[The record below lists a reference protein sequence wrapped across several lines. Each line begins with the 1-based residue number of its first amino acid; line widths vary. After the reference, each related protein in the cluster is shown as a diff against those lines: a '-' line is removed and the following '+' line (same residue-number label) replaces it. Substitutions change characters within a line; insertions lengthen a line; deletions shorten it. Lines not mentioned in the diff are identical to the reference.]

1 MTRLTLAVAGR
12 TLFGLD
18 LSEQSERASR
28 GFDTALAAIGR
39 RGPANL
45 QVPLWV
51 PTPGNLRFRRALREL
66 DTIVYDIIRRFHA
79 GQAENADQTL
89 LGAYM
94 AARDPES
101 GEGMSDRQL
110 RDEVVTL
117 YLAGHETTA
126 SLLTWALYWL
136 ARRPDIAKRVT
147 AEIDRLIVNDNRP
160 VHPGGHQ
167 RPPSVCLFPVQP
179 GSSHLHRYAILLTRG
194 PACARVDPAAI
205 QREAA

>member
-1 MTRLTLAVAGR
+1 MGACTRALIASWNPQVGPTDAQAEMTRLTLAVAGR

-51 PTPGNLRFRRALREL
+51 PTPGNLRFRGALREL

-94 AARDPES
+94 VARP
-101 GEGMSDRQL
+101 GER
-110 RDEVVTL
+110 RR
-117 YLAGHETTA
+117 HE
-126 SLLTWALYWL
+126 
-136 ARRPDIAKRVT
+136 R
-147 AEIDRLIVNDNRP
+147 
-160 VHPGGHQ
+160 
-167 RPPSVCLFPVQP
+167 
-179 GSSHLHRYAILLTRG
+179 
-194 PACARVDPAAI
+194 PAAATRWSPSI
-205 QREAA
+205 SRATKPLPVC